1 MNRYLSVI
9 TIIILLFLS
18 ASVSSQN
25 SCGEQLKHAE
35 ELYESGQI
43 SKVEEFIKPCLDDGF
58 SKNEKVRAY
67 RLLTLSNLYYN
78 EDEKAVDAM
87 DNLLKTESEYKIK
100 SSDPSEFVSLYD
112 AFRTKPVI
120 IAGIKSSFGFF
131 EIYDIQNYNDINSF
145 QHSAVYQPANSASI
159 GVSLEFRVFWQISFV
174 SEVYY
179 SMFNYKYQNTVLDYS
194 NIAFSENIQSLDMPL
209 NIQWNV
215 MEADFTPYVNLG
227 ASFNYLISSQ
237 TDFSREDITDETT
250 REPVNT
256 KLNVTNSRNKYNY
269 AFCAGV
275 GFRWKNLFGQG
286 YLSFDIRYSRYLNHN
301 VEAANRAENP
311 ELIYSYFNTDNPLK
325 FQNTQILI
333 GYKLPIYFP
342 KYQKR

>member
-1 MNRYLSVI
+1 MKSYVSVI

-25 SCGEQLKHAE
+25 SCGEKLKHAE

-43 SKVEEFIKPCLDDGF
+43 SKVEEFIKPCLENGF
-58 SKNEKVRAY
+58 SKNEKIRAY

-87 DNLLKTESEYKIK
+87 DNLLKTEPEYKIK
-100 SSDPSEFVSLYD
+100 SSDPSEFVTLYN

-131 EIYDIQNYNDINSF
+131 EIYDIRNYNDINSF
-145 QHSAVYQPANSASI
+145 QHTAAYQPSNSVSI
-159 GVSLEFRVFWQISFV
+159 GISLEFPVFWQISFV

-179 SMFNYKYQNTVLDYS
+179 SMFNYEFQNTVLDYS
-194 NIAFSENIQSLDMPL
+194 MISYSENIQSLDMPVS
-209 NIQWNV
+209 IQWNV
-215 MEADFTPYVNLG
+215 LDADFTPYVNLG
-227 ASFNYLISSQ
+227 ASFNYLISSHA
-237 TDFSREDITDETT
+237 DFTREDITDEIA

-256 KLNVTNSRNKYNY
+256 NLDITNSRNKYNY
-269 AFCAGV
+269 ALCGGV
-275 GFRWKNLFGQG
+275 GFRWKNLFGRG

-301 VEAANRAENP
+301 VEAADRAENP
-311 ELIYSYFNTDNPLK
+311 ELTYSYFNTDNSLK

-342 KYQKR
+342 RYRK